1 MADKYKVYGK
11 HYGITPSMAKAIVK
25 IVENEINCNE
35 CLDIVTVGERP
46 ENVNFAIYFDT
57 DEPASAVSG
66 DVWVDTD
73 NGSMYIYN
81 GTTWTTGF
89 RWDFENGITN
99 DAGNVKLGGELIENT
114 IITSSGETFQITY
127 NPTGTD
133 VWSVNLITPA
143 PGYNMFVAGYADSAS
158 GGKNYKNVVALTDFV
173 SIVAADDSDLE
184 FSSATVKGDKAVL
197 TYTDVSGSGAD
208 NSSVKASKGFVT
220 IIAPE
225 TRIESETITVES
237 IGSPTTIE
245 FIKETNIQT
254 EANGA
259 GNTNG
264 INIQVGTA
272 TNGNGGDIQI
282 ISGKSLISG
291 NGGDIIVEP
300 STGVTATGNLIIKNL
315 PTYADDAAAG
325 LGGLTA
331 NTVYKTAGGE
341 LRIKL

>member
-57 DEPASAVSG
+57 DEPAGAVSG

-81 GTTWTTGF
+81 GITWTTGF

-133 VWSVNLITPA
+133 VWSINLMEIF
-143 PGYNMFVAGYADSAS
+143 PGFPIFTAGYTDTSS
-158 GGKNYKNVVALTDFV
+158 VGKNYKNVIALTDA
-173 SIVAADDSDLE
+173 VAITAAEDSDIE
-184 FSSATVKGDKAVL
+184 FSSATAKGDRAVL
-197 TYTDVSGSGAD
+197 TYTDQAGGGAD

-220 IIAPE
+220 LSAPE
-225 TRIESETITVES
+225 TRIESETITIES

-245 FIKETNIQT
+245 FIKETLIQT

-259 GNTNG
+259 GNTNK
-264 INIQVGTA
+264 ISIQAGNA
-272 TNGNGGDIQI
+272 TNGNGGNLG
-282 ISGKSLISG
+282 ISGGKSLISG
-291 NGGDIIVEP
+291 TGGNINITP
-300 STGVTATGNLIIKNL
+300 GAGVTANGSLIIANL

-325 LGGLTA
+325 LGGLAA
-331 NTVYKTAGGE
+331 NTVYKTATGE